1 MTGTLPSRYT
11 IGLVQMAMSA
21 DPAANLE
28 KAIAKVAEARAA
40 GAALVCL
47 PELFRSQYFAQRE
60 DAALF
65 DLAEPVP
72 GPSTEALGRAAQRAG
87 VVVIAPLFERRAPGL
102 YHNSAAVIDADGRM
116 IGVYRKMH
124 IPDDPAYY
132 EKFYF
137 TPGDLGFRAFDTRV
151 GRIGTLV
158 CWDQWYPEGARLTAL
173 QGAAVLFYPTAI
185 GWHPAEKETH
195 GKEQLDAWRTIQRS
209 HAIANG
215 CYVAAVNRVGRE
227 RPGGTATEGL
237 EFWGSSFIADPFGT
251 VLARAAGADFLGVR
265 RDRPQAGTRR
275 GRAGARELGG
285 AGAQGAER
293 ARTGGR
299 GRRPRRVFSLSDQSR
314 LDARFRAPVRTPGRP
329 SIRGRD

>member
-1 MTGTLPSRYT
+1 MTDTSPPKRYT

-102 YHNSAAVIDADGRM
+102 YHNSAAVIDADGRVV
-116 IGVYRKMH
+116 GVYRKMH

-185 GWHPAEKETH
+185 GWHPAEKDSH

-227 RPGGTATEGL
+227 RPDGTATRGL

-251 VLARAAGADFLGVR
+251 VVAEAPADREAIVLGEVDLARIEAVR
-265 RDRPQAGTRR
+265 RSWPFLRDRRIDAYGGIVSRY
-275 GRAGARELGG
+275 LG
-285 AGAQGAER
+285 
-293 ARTGGR
+293 
-299 GRRPRRVFSLSDQSR
+299 
-314 LDARFRAPVRTPGRP
+314 DA
-329 SIRGRD
+329 S